1 MTKLLLKLLCRC
13 LRRLRRRRR
22 RNTMDFDRFVGVDW
36 SGARGPGLP
45 GLQVAMATAGR
56 CPPRLVPPPDGRKN
70 WTRSVFADWL
80 VKTLSGNDRVLVGLD
95 FAFSF
100 PRRDTGEF
108 FPGVPDPDAPST
120 ACDLWRRVDKI
131 CEDTE
136 DFYAGTFIEDERYAP
151 YFQGGDQY
159 EHRLRMTDER
169 CDQKGWGRPETVF
182 KLVGPTQ
189 VGKGSLAGMR
199 VLHHLRREVSYLCI
213 WPFDRLPRSRSVDVV
228 VEVYPGAFVHKSKV
242 TNGNPPSRPTV
253 RKAKV
258 HDMETLN
265 RIMEFYDSEPLR
277 DDVLEGEAAGD
288 KADALIVAAALRRL
302 SRKGKVWNP
311 PGLCDAR
318 RWHEGWIF
326 GVT

>member
-1 MTKLLLKLLCRC
+1 MTK
-13 LRRLRRRRR
+13 
-22 RNTMDFDRFVGVDW
+22 TPSMTFDRFIGVDW

-70 WTRSVFADWL
+70 WTRSVFTDWL
-80 VKTLSGNDRVLVGLD
+80 VETLSGNDRVLVGLD

-120 ACDLWRRVDKI
+120 ACDLWQRVDDL
-131 CEDTE
+131 CEATGR
-136 DFYAGTFIEDERYAP
+136 DFFAGAFVEKGWYAP
-151 YFQGGDQY
+151 YFLLPGKRGARY
-159 EHRLRMTDER
+159 KYRLRMTDER
-169 CDQKGWGRPETVF
+169 CHHVDLGRPETVF

-189 VGKGSLAGMR
+189 VGKGSLSGMR
-199 VLHHLRREVSYLCI
+199 VLHHLRSHLCV
-213 WPFDRLPRSRSVDVV
+213 WPFDRLPRSRSATVA
-228 VEVYPGAFVHKSKV
+228 VEVYPGAFVRRMLKV
-242 TNGNPPSRPTV
+242 TSGNPPSRPTV
-253 RKAKV
+253 RNAKV
-258 HDMETLN
+258 RDMEKLN
-265 RIMEFYDSEPLR
+265 RIMEFYDLEPLR
-277 DDVLEGEAAGD
+277 DDVLEGKAAGD

-302 SRKGKVWNP
+302 SCKGEVWNP

>member
-1 MTKLLLKLLCRC
+1 MMKTPS
-13 LRRLRRRRR
+13 
-22 RNTMDFDRFVGVDW
+22 MAFDRFVGVDW
-36 SGARGPGLP
+36 SGARDRRLP

-136 DFYAGTFIEDERYAP
+136 DFYAGTFVEDERYAP

-169 CDQKGWGRPETVF
+169 CGQKGLGRPETVF

-199 VLHHLRREVSYLCI
+199 VLHHLRSHLCV
-213 WPFDRLPRSRSVDVV
+213 WPFDRLPRSRSATVA
-228 VEVYPGAFVHKSKV
+228 VEVYPGAFVRRSKV
-242 TNGNPPSRPTV
+242 TSGNPPSRPTV
-253 RKAKV
+253 RNAKV
-258 HDMETLN
+258 RDMETLN

-277 DDVLEGEAAGD
+277 DDVLEGKAD
-288 KADALIVAAALRRL
+288 DNKADALIVAAALRRL

-311 PGLCDAR
+311 PGLRDAR

-326 GVT
+326 GVA

>member
-1 MTKLLLKLLCRC
+1 ME
-13 LRRLRRRRR
+13 
-22 RNTMDFDRFVGVDW
+22 
-36 SGARGPGLP
+36 
-45 GLQVAMATAGR
+45 
-56 CPPRLVPPPDGRKN
+56 
-70 WTRSVFADWL
+70 
-80 VKTLSGNDRVLVGLD
+80 TLSGNDRVLVGLD

-120 ACDLWRRVDKI
+120 ACDLWQRVDKI

-136 DFYAGTFIEDERYAP
+136 DFYAGTFVEDERYAP
-151 YFQGGDQY
+151 YFQDGDQY
-159 EHRLRMTDER
+159 EPRLRMTDER
-169 CDQKGWGRPETVF
+169 CHCMGLGRPETVF

-199 VLHHLRREVSYLCI
+199 VLHHLRSHLCV

-228 VEVYPGAFVHKSKV
+228 VEVYPGAFVHMSKV
-242 TNGNPPSRPTV
+242 TSSNPPSRPTV

-258 HDMETLN
+258 SDMETLN

-302 SRKGKVWNP
+302 SRKGEVWNP
-311 PGLCDAR
+311 SGLCDAR

-326 GVT
+326 GVA

>member
-1 MTKLLLKLLCRC
+1 
-13 LRRLRRRRR
+13 
-22 RNTMDFDRFVGVDW
+22 MDFDRFVGVDW

-56 CPPRLVPPPDGRKN
+56 CPPCLVPPPDGRKN
-70 WTRSVFADWL
+70 WTRGVFTDWL
-80 VKTLSGNDRVLVGLD
+80 VETLSGNDRVLVGLD

-120 ACDLWRRVDKI
+120 ACDLWQRVDKI

-136 DFYAGTFIEDERYAP
+136 DFYAGTFVEDERYAP
-151 YFQGGDQY
+151 YFQDGARY
-159 EHRLRMTDER
+159 EHRLRMTDEH
-169 CDQKGWGRPETVF
+169 CDQKGLGRPETVF

-199 VLHHLRREVSYLCI
+199 VLHHLRRQVSHLCI
-213 WPFDRLPRSRSVDVV
+213 WPFDRLPKSRSVAVV
-228 VEVYPGAFVHKSKV
+228 VEVYPGAFVRMSGAEAGKV
-242 TNGNPPSRPTV
+242 R
-253 RKAKV
+253 
-258 HDMETLN
+258 DMETLN

-277 DDVLEGEAAGD
+277 DDVLEGKVD
-288 KADALIVAAALRRL
+288 DNKADALIVAAALRRL
-302 SRKGKVWNP
+302 SRKGEVWNP

-326 GVT
+326 GVA

>member
-1 MTKLLLKLLCRC
+1 MTK
-13 LRRLRRRRR
+13 
-22 RNTMDFDRFVGVDW
+22 TPSMAFDRFVGVDW

-70 WTRSVFADWL
+70 WTRGVFTDWL
-80 VKTLSGNDRVLVGLD
+80 VETLSGNDRVLVGLD

-100 PRRDTGEF
+100 PRRDTDEF

-120 ACDLWRRVDKI
+120 AFDLWRRVDKI

-136 DFYAGTFIEDERYAP
+136 DFYAGTFVEDERYAP

-199 VLHHLRREVSYLCI
+199 VLHHLRREVSRLCI
-213 WPFDRLPRSRSVDVV
+213 WPFDRLPKSRSVAVV
-228 VEVYPGAFVHKSKV
+228 VEVYPGAFVRMSGAEAGKV
-242 TNGNPPSRPTV
+242 R
-253 RKAKV
+253 
-258 HDMETLN
+258 DMETLN
-265 RIMEFYDSEPLR
+265 RILEFYDSEPLR
-277 DDVLEGEAAGD
+277 DDVLEGKAD
-288 KADALIVAAALRRL
+288 DNKADALIVAAALRRL
-302 SRKGKVWNP
+302 SRKGKFWNP
-311 PGLCDAR
+311 PGLRDAR

-326 GVT
+326 GVTGVA

>member
-1 MTKLLLKLLCRC
+1 MA
-13 LRRLRRRRR
+13 
-22 RNTMDFDRFVGVDW
+22 FDRFIGVDW
-36 SGARGPGLP
+36 SGARGPRLP

-56 CPPRLVPPPDGRKN
+56 SPPCLVPPPDGRKN
-70 WTRSVFADWL
+70 WTRSIFTDWL
-80 VKTLSGNDRVLVGLD
+80 VETLSGNDRVLVGLD

-100 PRRDTGEF
+100 PRRDTDEF

-136 DFYAGTFIEDERYAP
+136 DFYAGTFVEDERYAP
-151 YFQGGDQY
+151 YFQDGDQY
-159 EHRLRMTDER
+159 EPRLRMTDER
-169 CDQKGWGRPETVF
+169 CHHMDLGRPETVF

-199 VLHHLRREVSYLCI
+199 VLHHLRREVSHLCVWPFDRLPESHAGMRVLYCLRRKLPHLCI
-213 WPFDRLPRSRSVDVV
+213 WPFDRLPKSRSVAVV
-228 VEVYPGAFVHKSKV
+228 VEVYPGAFVRMSGAEAGKV
-242 TNGNPPSRPTV
+242 R
-253 RKAKV
+253 
-258 HDMETLN
+258 DMETLN

-302 SRKGKVWNP
+302 SRKGEVWNP
-311 PGLCDAR
+311 SGLRDAR
-318 RWHEGWIF
+318 WWHEGWIF
-326 GVT
+326 GVA

>member
-1 MTKLLLKLLCRC
+1 
-13 LRRLRRRRR
+13 
-22 RNTMDFDRFVGVDW
+22 MDFDRFVGVDW
-36 SGARGPGLP
+36 SGARDRRLP
-45 GLQVAMATAGR
+45 SLQVAMATAGR

-80 VKTLSGNDRVLVGLD
+80 VETLSGNDRVLVGLD

-108 FPGVPDPDAPST
+108 FPGVCDPDAPST
-120 ACDLWRRVDKI
+120 ACDLWQRVDDLCGAKGK
-131 CEDTE
+131 
-136 DFYAGTFIEDERYAP
+136 DFFAGAFVEEGRYAP
-151 YFQGGDQY
+151 YFLLLGKGGARY

-169 CDQKGWGRPETVF
+169 CGQKGLGRPETVF

-199 VLHHLRREVSYLCI
+199 VLHHLRSHLCV
-213 WPFDRLPRSRSVDVV
+213 WPFDRLPKSRSVAVV
-228 VEVYPGAFVHKSKV
+228 VEVYPGAFVHMSKV
-242 TNGNPPSRPTV
+242 TSSNPPSRPTV

-258 HDMETLN
+258 SDMETLN

-302 SRKGKVWNP
+302 SRKGEFWNP
-311 PGLCDAR
+311 PGLRDAR

-326 GVT
+326 GVA

>member
-1 MTKLLLKLLCRC
+1 MTKIPS
-13 LRRLRRRRR
+13 
-22 RNTMDFDRFVGVDW
+22 MAFDRFVGVDW

-45 GLQVAMATAGR
+45 GLQVAVATAGR

-70 WTRSVFADWL
+70 WTRGVFADWL
-80 VKTLSGNDRVLVGLD
+80 VETLSGNDRVLVGLD

-100 PRRDTGEF
+100 PRRDMDEF
-108 FPGVPDPDAPST
+108 FPGVCDPDAPST
-120 ACDLWRRVDKI
+120 ACDLWQRVDDL
-131 CEDTE
+131 CEATGK
-136 DFYAGTFIEDERYAP
+136 DFFAGAFVEKGWYAP
-151 YFQGGDQY
+151 YFLLPGKRGARY
-159 EHRLRMTDER
+159 EHRLRMTDEH
-169 CDQKGWGRPETVF
+169 CDQKGLGRTETVF

-199 VLHHLRREVSYLCI
+199 VLHHLRRQVSHLCI
-213 WPFDRLPRSRSVDVV
+213 WPFDRLPRSRSATVA
-228 VEVYPGAFVHKSKV
+228 VEVYPGAFVRRMSKV
-242 TNGNPPSRPTV
+242 TNGDPPSRPTV

-258 HDMETLN
+258 RDMETLN

-302 SRKGKVWNP
+302 SRKGEVWNP
-311 PGLCDAR
+311 SGLCDAR